1 MSTMENSGA
10 SDMKI
15 VSRIFLTGWSII
27 SVLLSLL
34 GNTFVLVASKHGK
47 AIKLDR
53 VSIVLLENLA
63 VADIGTALF
72 AILPYL
78 IWLFTSK
85 HEGDHSSYVTTWTWI
100 SRILSVPSIVFMA
113 AGMLLI
119 SLLNCCKLSSLL
131 FPLRARTWRYRDGY
145 KIVALVWIIL
155 TLTASGN
162 WIISEHLEYCVQ
174 LAITTAG
181 TSLLLLV
188 VLASTLGLL
197 IKVRKARGLR
207 KKGVFS
213 ILLVS
218 VVFFVGYTPLYISNL
233 LDSIRGIGIGD
244 MTLAGL
250 ITFNLYYI
258 NCFSNPLIYYFT
270 LNSFKEYVQMI
281 FQRCQ
286 NNLKCRTSV
295 NSNDGEQR
303 SRTSEGFHHRNEL
316 QP

>member
-1 MSTMENSGA
+1 MTV
-10 SDMKI
+10 I
-15 VSRIFLTGWSII
+15 
-27 SVLLSLL
+27 LSLL

-63 VADIGTALF
+63 VADIGTTLF
-72 AILPYL
+72 VIIPFI

-85 HEGDHSSYVTTWTWI
+85 QEGYHSSYVTKWI
-100 SRILSVPSIVFMA
+100 SRIISVPSMVFMS
-113 AGMLLI
+113 AGTLLI
-119 SLLNCCKLSSLL
+119 SFLNCCKLFSLL
-131 FPLRARTWRYRDGY
+131 FPLRARTWKYRDGY
-145 KIVALVWIIL
+145 KIAGLVWMIL
-155 TLTASGN
+155 TLTGTGN
-162 WIISEHLEYCVQ
+162 WIISEQLEYSVQ

-181 TSLLLLV
+181 ISILLLV

-197 IKVRKARGLR
+197 IKVHKARGLR
-207 KKGVFS
+207 KNAVFS
-213 ILLVS
+213 IILVS
-218 VVFFVGYTPLYISNL
+218 VVFCVSYTPLFISNL
-233 LDSIRGIGIGD
+233 LDSIRGIESGD
-244 MTLAGL
+244 ITLARL
-250 ITFNLYYI
+250 ITFNIYSI

-270 LNSFKEYVQMI
+270 LNSFKEYVKMI